1 MKTFSSKRSVGF
13 HKQLDLSELMALK
26 NIFPCTWVFFRCS
39 VNIMV
44 SFLERNMHRQA
55 AAKSNEDVLRRA
67 VSLTH
72 PRRLQKTHP
81 RENK

>member
-26 NIFPCTWVFFRCS
+26 NIFPCTWVFFSGVRL
-39 VNIMV
+39 MV

>member
-26 NIFPCTWVFFRCS
+26 NIFPCTCFFS
-39 VNIMV
+39 GVQLMV

-67 VSLTH
+67 V
-72 PRRLQKTHP
+72 P
-81 RENK
+81 

>member
-13 HKQLDLSELMALK
+13 HKQLDSSELMALK
-26 NIFPCTWVFFRCS
+26 NIFPCTWFFFRCS
-39 VNIMV
+39 VNGLL
-44 SFLERNMHRQA
+44 FGEEHA
-55 AAKSNEDVLRRA
+55 PAGAAKSNEDVLRRA

>member
-26 NIFPCTWVFFRCS
+26 NIFPCTWFFSGVRL
-39 VNIMV
+39 MV

-55 AAKSNEDVLRRA
+55 QLN
-67 VSLTH
+67 LTKMCLEEQF
-72 PRRLQKTHP
+72 P
-81 RENK
+81 